1 MRDERPI
8 PAGVSL
14 VEREGPTSIAHQLYH
29 LLRRQIEDGELR
41 PGDRLPT
48 ELELCAR
55 HGISRT
61 PVRAALGQLAEEGWV
76 TRTAG
81 RGTFVAEVDRT
92 ERAAAPSDIAVTLP
106 DERWCWPLQ
115 RATVIWNEEHPQ
127 QQVRLAFRI
136 VGLDRLRPE
145 LGHAVASGDAGD
157 IGLVDSAWVAEF
169 ASRGY
174 ILPLDAIAPPL
185 AAGVA
190 NDLLPPLRVE
200 NSYRGALHALP
211 VQADLTVLWYRRD
224 WFAAEGLAPPITWDE
239 WLRSAQ
245 HFARRDVRMRYQLG
259 PYSLAFSG
267 GAGSGETTTYQL
279 LPLLWSTGA
288 DVISD
293 HAVALNSAAAVRAVS
308 FVRDLV
314 RVHRVASPDVV
325 HMPWNGA
332 ALALASGSVAL
343 ALGGT
348 YESGLIRSAAGW
360 DEQAFQ
366 ERIGFVPIPAGP
378 HGDPVTLIG
387 GMSYAI
393 FRQSPQARLALEL
406 LVRATRPDVLAEF
419 GMQTGQNPPT
429 RSATLALRDD
439 QEPFLAST
447 SRLID
452 HARARWPLPEY
463 ARVSHQIARMFEIA
477 ILGDLRPAEAVARTA
492 AIIAGIT
499 GLPEQNGVH
508 SWPVTTGPAS
518 A

>member
-1 MRDERPI
+1 
-8 PAGVSL
+8 L
-14 VEREGPTSIAHQLYH
+14 VERTGPTSIARQLYD
-29 LLRRQIEDGELR
+29 LLRGQIEEGELR

-61 PVRAALGQLAEEGWV
+61 PVRSALGRLTEEGWV
-76 TRTAG
+76 TRTPG
-81 RGTFVAEVDRT
+81 RGTFVREVDRR
-92 ERAAAPSDIAVTLP
+92 ERAAAPSDLVVTLP

-115 RATVIWNEEHPQ
+115 RAAACWNQEHPGQ
-127 QQVRLAFRI
+127 QARLTFRI
-136 VGLDRLRPE
+136 VGLDRLRPA

-174 ILPLDAIAPPL
+174 VLPLDIIAPPL
-185 AAGVA
+185 AAGIA
-190 NDLLPPLRVE
+190 ADLLPPLRAE
-200 NSYRGALHALP
+200 NSYRGQLYALP
-211 VQADLTVLWYRRD
+211 VQADLSVLWYRHD
-224 WFAAEGLAPPITWDE
+224 WFAAERLAPPTTWDE
-239 WLRSAQ
+239 WLRAAQ
-245 HFARRDVRMRYQLG
+245 HFARRDVRARYQLG
-259 PYSLAFSG
+259 PSSLAFSA

-288 DVISD
+288 DVIAD
-293 HAVALNSAAAVRAVS
+293 HAVALNSVAAVRAVS

-314 RVHRVASPDVV
+314 RVHGVASPDVV

-332 ALALASGSVAL
+332 ALALAAGSVAL

-378 HGDPVTLIG
+378 HGNAVTLIG

-393 FRQSPQARLALEL
+393 FRQSPRARLALEL
-406 LVRATRPDVLAEF
+406 LVCATRPDVLAEF

-439 QEPFLAST
+439 REPFLAST

-463 ARVSHQIARMFEIA
+463 ARVSHQIARMFEVA
-477 ILGDLRPAEAVARTA
+477 ILGDLRPAEAVARA
-492 AIIAGIT
+492 AAVIAGIT
-499 GLPEQNGVH
+499 GLPEQEGVQP
-508 SWPVTTGPAS
+508 WPVADGPVS
-518 A
+518 V